1 MAAALFAVTVPN
13 LSAVLVFGVA
23 IEVVVVPIT
32 LDCFGDSQS
41 VDGCGARHI
50 AFDAH
55 TATIRQCRRGEMTIE
70 RPFAL
75 LK

>member
-55 TATIRQCRRGEMTIE
+55 TATIRQCRRKKMTIAT
-70 RPFAL
+70 PLIL
-75 LK
+75 LQ

>member
-1 MAAALFAVTVPN
+1 MTAALFAVTVPN
-13 LSAVLVFGVA
+13 LIAVLVFGVA
-23 IEVVVVPIT
+23 IEVVVVQFT
-32 LDCFGDSQS
+32 LDGFGGSQA
-41 VDGCGARHI
+41 VDEGGARHI

-55 TATIRQCRRGEMTIE
+55 TATIRQCRREEMTIE